1 MLEKI
6 GIGVDIV
13 DINRFRELSFLS
25 NKKFYEKIFT
35 LSEISDNT
43 EFQIK

>member
-35 LSEISDNT
+35 LSEIQYCLK
-43 EFQIK
+43 FQIK